1 MSEITNHIGQRIRL
15 YRKNKQLTLEQFAA
29 QLHKSKSTVSKY
41 ECGEISI
48 DIETLYEIADALQI
62 SIRQLLD
69 RVEPHTGAPLMPRG
83 FLPKV
88 HGSMF
93 TISTKTAAESWQVY
107 WRLLRKQKTI
117 IPVYS
122 TLISKTMITCFNA
135 AIFISE
141 MFIIRTAL

>member
-83 FLPKV
+83 FFAKSPRLY
-88 HGSMF
+88 
-93 TISTKTAAESWQVY
+93 VY
-107 WRLLRKQKTI
+107 YLNKNSSRIVAGVLE
-117 IPVYS
+117 
-122 TLISKTMITCFNA
+122 ITQEAKDDYTSVFYADNKDYDNLFQCRHLYFGHT
-135 AIFISE
+135 
-141 MFIIRTAL
+141 RD